1 MIVEEN
7 KRYLTVA
14 EYCEYI
20 GITKQAVYSKLEK
33 TLKPYVIEIDGKKYI
48 DTVIFIEY
56 HHYEADPTEKVKD
69 SQDNSTP
76 IVNESQ
82 DNSKQFNLNSQGFS
96 TQEVKGSQ
104 DNSTPTVNESQGQ
117 SSSFLAFLQQQ
128 IAEKDKQIALLQ
140 QQNAD
145 LQQSNK
151 EKDTH
156 IIEQSNKITML
167 LEQSQELQRNSQFLL
182 ATASNTEQIN
192 GVEPIV
198 KEEKKGFFKR
208 LFSR

>member
-1 MIVEEN
+1 MIIKED
-7 KRYLTVA
+7 KRYITIT

-20 GITKQAVYSKLEK
+20 KISKQAVYSKLDK
-33 TLKPYVIEIDGKKYI
+33 ALKPYVIEIDGKKYI
-48 DTVIFIEY
+48 DSIVFIEY
-56 HHYEADPTEKVKD
+56 HRQEADPTEKVNE

-76 IVNESQ
+76 TVNENQ
-82 DNSKQFNLNSQGFS
+82 DNSKQFNPNSQGFS
-96 TQEVKGSQ
+96 TQEVNESQ

-117 SSSFLAFLQQQ
+117 SSNFLAFLQQQ

-151 EKDTH
+151 EKDIH

-182 ATASNTEQIN
+182 ATASKSEQENSKDQKI
-192 GVEPIV
+192 E
-198 KEEKKGFFKR
+198 EEKKGFFKR

>member
-20 GITKQAVYSKLEK
+20 GITKQAVYSKLDK
-33 TLKPYVIEIDGKKYI
+33 TLKPYVVEIDGKKYI
-48 DTVIFIEY
+48 DSVIFIEY
-56 HHYEADPTEKVKD
+56 HHYEADPTE
-69 SQDNSTP
+69 
-76 IVNESQ
+76 
-82 DNSKQFNLNSQGFS
+82 
-96 TQEVKGSQ
+96 EVKGSQ
-104 DNSTPTVNESQGQ
+104 DNSTPTVNESQDNSKQFNPNSQGFSTQEVKDSQGFSTPTVNESQGQ
-117 SSSFLAFLQQQ
+117 SSNFLAFLQQQ

-182 ATASNTEQIN
+182 ATASNSEQVN
-192 GVEPIV
+192 NAENVAEV
-198 KEEKKGFFKR
+198 EKKGFFKR
-208 LFSR
+208 LFGR

>member
-20 GITKQAVYSKLEK
+20 GITKQAVYSKLDK
-33 TLKPYVIEIDGKKYI
+33 TLKPYVVEIDGKKYI
-48 DTVIFIEY
+48 DSVIFIEY
-56 HHYEADPTEKVKD
+56 HHYEADPTE
-69 SQDNSTP
+69 
-76 IVNESQ
+76 
-82 DNSKQFNLNSQGFS
+82 
-96 TQEVKGSQ
+96 EVKGSQ

-117 SSSFLAFLQQQ
+117 SSQFLAFLQQQ

-198 KEEKKGFFKR
+198 EEEKKGFFKR
-208 LFSR
+208 IFSR

>member
-20 GITKQAVYSKLEK
+20 GITKQAVYSKLDK

-48 DTVIFIEY
+48 DSVIFIEY
-56 HHYEADPTEKVKD
+56 HHYEADPTEKVKS

-76 IVNESQ
+76 TVNESQ
-82 DNSKQFNLNSQGFS
+82 DNSKQFNPNSQGFS
-96 TQEVKGSQ
+96 TQEVKSSQ

-198 KEEKKGFFKR
+198 EEEKKGFFKR
-208 LFSR
+208 IFSR

>member
-1 MIVEEN
+1 MIFKEN

-14 EYCEYI
+14 EYCDHI
-20 GITKQAVYSKLEK
+20 GITKQAVYSKLDK
-33 TLKPYVIEIDGKKYI
+33 ALKQYVIEIDGKKYI
-48 DTVIFIEY
+48 DSVIFIEY
-56 HHYEADPTEKVKD
+56 HHEADPTEEVKD
-69 SQDNSTP
+69 SQVNSTQK
-76 IVNESQ
+76 VNESQ
-82 DNSKQFNLNSQGFS
+82 DNSSNIDLNSQGQSSQEVNGGQGFS
-96 TQEVKGSQ
+96 TPK
-104 DNSTPTVNESQGQ
+104 VNESQGQ
-117 SSSFLAFLQQQ
+117 SSDFFIFLQQQ

-182 ATASNTEQIN
+182 ATASKSDQENS
-192 GVEPIV
+192 VEP
-198 KEEKKGFFKR
+198 KAESEKKGFFKR